1 MSLPRYPVFRVM
13 ADLRYAGM
21 WFRVEGDDLFVTGN
35 TAKLTDDLRGKI
47 AHHKPDIIAALNQLP
62 PACHLPTVCLNAG
75 YCAECEPI
83 TESERAA

>member
-13 ADLRYAGM
+13 ADCRYAGM

-35 TAKLTDDLRGKI
+35 TAHLTDELRWQV
-47 AHHKPDIIAALNQLP
+47 AQHKTDIIAAVTAMP

-75 YCAECEPI
+75 YCGTCHHQD
-83 TESERAA
+83 TRRQAA